1 MKDLSDFFEA
11 IIFFGEIG
19 IGQIGLQVI
28 SISLGRRGSGEWK
41 AQDSVRFWM
50 MIFNSIT
57 GIFLCYIPFYI
68 IRITPID
75 YFEFIYYLILIS
87 TSIISL
93 YSCYLIY
100 IYSQVRKFADFTSGG
115 ALTTVYSITFIIN
128 IVFVL
133 SIFGLIRPDIWL
145 FYLSIHFFQS
155 WSLYGFLR
163 LMIYR

>member
-100 IYSQVRKFADFTSGG
+100 IYSQVRKFADSYTDRKS
-115 ALTTVYSITFIIN
+115 V
-128 IVFVL
+128 V
-133 SIFGLIRPDIWL
+133 
-145 FYLSIHFFQS
+145 
-155 WSLYGFLR
+155 
-163 LMIYR
+163 